1 MNYSAMPTFPSSPD
15 PFTPPIR
22 TLLLHL
28 PPHVPYTSTTNTRTS
43 PSSQTPIP
51 CAPNPDVHVFPNPL
65 DRPHT
70 TRDLSPP
77 RNMPPT
83 ILDSHIHLWPSTA
96 TSPKDHAWMTPGLPL
111 AKRHGV
117 QDYAAATAAAPVRL
131 AGFVYVET
139 DRHVPSASVDL
150 RPGSSLGEGDVE
162 AELRA
167 WARAPLEEFA
177 FLRRVVEGRVQ
188 EGDGAR
194 GDDGAMLKGMVIW
207 APFHVQEEVFGTFL
221 RLARD
226 VLGEEAWARVVGFR
240 YLLQGRTAEEVKSI
254 IGNERFVRN
263 VKFAC
268 GKEER
273 RLAFDVGI
281 DAHRDGI
288 EALEA
293 VVALIEGVEEEEGV
307 NFVLNHLCKP
317 DLSTPTWPSFPR
329 WQACMGR
336 LSSHLNVYMK
346 LSGALNE
353 FAPSAAPASVD
364 AVLDTLRPYL
374 DCVLQSF
381 GAHRVLF
388 GSDWPVCNVG
398 GPKGEARNW
407 GFWVVVVERYLE
419 EKGLSEKD
427 KEWVWAKSAAAAYG
441 IKELR

>member
-1 MNYSAMPTFPSSPD
+1 MNYSAMPTFPSNPD

-307 NFVLNHLCKP
+307 NFVLSEVPPLPMPLSLHQHPREGVDHIRLTHPQTTSANPISPPQPGPPSRAGKP
-317 DLSTPTWPSFPR
+317 AWAASPPT
-329 WQACMGR
+329 
-336 LSSHLNVYMK
+336 
-346 LSGALNE
+346 
-353 FAPSAAPASVD
+353 
-364 AVLDTLRPYL
+364 
-374 DCVLQSF
+374 
-381 GAHRVLF
+381 
-388 GSDWPVCNVG
+388 
-398 GPKGEARNW
+398 
-407 GFWVVVVERYLE
+407 
-419 EKGLSEKD
+419 
-427 KEWVWAKSAAAAYG
+427 
-441 IKELR
+441 